1 MIENQLKSTI
11 LIVDD
16 DLVAIEMLKGIL
28 DDEGYR
34 TLVATTGETAIA
46 ICQQTAPDLIL
57 LDVLMPDLNGFETC
71 RRLKTQET
79 TREIPVIFM
88 TALTATDDKVEGFK
102 VGGVDYVTK
111 PLAIDEV
118 LARIE
123 THVLIRNIHKL
134 LESQNHMLHQE
145 VADRKQKEAH
155 IRTLSRALIRA
166 QENERRRISFELHDQ
181 IAQDLAML
189 KIGVDTS
196 LNRQVEVPAVIR
208 EKISGFSKTLK
219 AIIMSVRDLAYNLRS
234 PLLEEFGLVPTVARY
249 CDDFSKKTGLP
260 IDFVCSETLKCRFD
274 FDTEIYLFRIIQES
288 LNNIRKHAHA
298 RQVKIE
304 LALASSALT
313 LCIEDDGKGFDVKEP
328 LIPTQN
334 DKRMGLRNMKE
345 RISLLGG
352 EIRVQSSPS
361 QGTKL
366 FITVPVIQNT
376 DMEKNIP
383 ASS

>member
-16 DLVAIEMLKGIL
+16 DLMVIEMLESIL
-28 DDEGYR
+28 EDEGYG
-34 TLVATTGETAIA
+34 TLAATTGETAIA
-46 ICQQTAPDLIL
+46 ICQRTAPDLIL

-71 RRLKTQET
+71 RRLKMQET

-123 THVLIRNIHKL
+123 THVLIRSFHKL
-134 LESQNHMLHQE
+134 LESQNHMLQQE

-196 LNRQVEVPAVIR
+196 LNRQVEVPAGIK

-234 PLLEEFGLVPTVARY
+234 PLLEEFGLVPTVARF

-260 IDFVCSETLKCRFD
+260 IDFAYSETLKRRFD
-274 FDTEIYLFRIIQES
+274 LDTEIYLFRLIQES
-288 LNNIRKHAHA
+288 LNNIWKHAHA
-298 RQVKIE
+298 CQVKIE
-304 LALASSALT
+304 LALASSTLT
-313 LCIEDDGKGFDVKEP
+313 LRIEDDGKGFDVNKY
-328 LIPTQN
+328 LIPAQN

-352 EIRVQSSPS
+352 EIRIQSSPS

-366 FITVPVIQNT
+366 FISVPVIQNA
-376 DMEKNIP
+376 DMEKNMP